1 MIKKINILAVDD
13 RRENLLAIEAI
24 LSDDGIRLYLA
35 DSGQQALAL
44 MLEIEFA
51 VVLLD
56 VMMPDMDGFETAELI
71 RGNEL
76 TCLTPI
82 IFITAISKEKQNV
95 FKGYE
100 SGAVDYIFKPF
111 EPEILRSKVRI
122 FLELYRQKTLLKQN
136 AEALRAANREM
147 LVQQR
152 EKIEKERA
160 KVLLQMAGATA
171 HEIRQPLMALLG
183 SIELIRTKLKND
195 ACANNCA
202 KHFDRIDSAGRRIAD
217 VVQKIQLIQQD
228 RVKDHDVATSIID
241 IHQNINVLYIED
253 EDGDFRMVQRLL
265 SHKNFDI
272 ERAATIKDA
281 IEKLNSSVFQL
292 VLLDFD
298 LPDGNGFD
306 FMKRMT
312 AAGWDLPVIVIT
324 GMDDVSLATQMIQRG
339 AYGYLTKAD
348 TNSESLV
355 RAFYTALEKAA
366 LKGDVL
372 AARRQMTNLATMNVE
387 KPNVPNVF

>member
-1 MIKKINILAVDD
+1 VIKKINILAVDD

>member
-1 MIKKINILAVDD
+1 VIKKINILAVDD

-82 IFITAISKEKQNV
+82 IFITYMSKEKQNV